1 MVKLSKFLSRLKKN
15 KQLVRMTVVGD
26 GAVGKTTL
34 VQALIRKTN
43 HRTKSSLS
51 NEAIESKKITRTPFM
66 EIETWNYGDLV
77 FQCYDLA
84 GQRVEGTHP
93 LDILKHQV
101 LKAIDI
107 YIFVFSVDMYES
119 FENLNNWLE
128 LMDFDKNTKNE
139 SIGFI
144 LVGNKIDLERNV
156 SKELIQTV
164 VGNDKYFQAYVETC
178 SLDGTGIDNLLEE
191 ISIMGKKHLN

>member
-1 MVKLSKFLSRLKKN
+1 MGKLSKFLSRLKKT

-34 VQALIRKTN
+34 VQALLRKTN

-51 NEAIESKKITRTPFM
+51 KQAIESKKITRTPFM

-128 LMDFDKNTKNE
+128 LMGFDKNTKNE

-178 SLDGTGIDNLLEE
+178 SLDGTGVDDLLEE

>member
-1 MVKLSKFLSRLKKN
+1 MVKLTKFLSRLKKT

-34 VQALIRKTN
+34 VQAMLRKTN

-128 LMDFDKNTKNE
+128 LMGFDKNTKNE

-178 SLDGTGIDNLLEE
+178 SLDGTGVDDLLEE

>member
-1 MVKLSKFLSRLKKN
+1 MGKLSKFLTRLKKT
-15 KQLVRMTVVGD
+15 KQLVRMTIVGD

-34 VQALIRKTN
+34 VQALLKKTN

-51 NEAIESKKITRTPFM
+51 KEAIESKKITRTPFM
-66 EIETWNYGDLV
+66 EIETWTYGDLI

-101 LKAIDI
+101 LKSIDI

-128 LMDFDKNTKNE
+128 LMDFNKSTKNE
-139 SIGFI
+139 CIGFI

-156 SKELIQTV
+156 SQELIQSV
-164 VGNDKYFQAYVETC
+164 VGNDKYFQAYIETC
-178 SLDGTGIDNLLEE
+178 SLDGTGIDDLLEE
-191 ISIMGKKHLN
+191 ISKMGKKLLN

>member
-1 MVKLSKFLSRLKKN
+1 MGKLSKFLSRLKKT

-34 VQALIRKTN
+34 VQAMLRKTN

-84 GQRVEGTHP
+84 GQRVEGMHP
-93 LDILKHQV
+93 LDILKDQV

-107 YIFVFSVDMYES
+107 YIFVFSVDMYKS

-128 LMDFDKNTKNE
+128 LMDFDKDSKNE

-178 SLDGTGIDNLLEE
+178 SLDGTGIDDLLEE

>member
-1 MVKLSKFLSRLKKN
+1 MGKLSKFLSRLKKT

-34 VQALIRKTN
+34 VQALLRKTN

-93 LDILKHQV
+93 LDILRHQV

-107 YIFVFSVDMYES
+107 YIFVFSVDMYKS
-119 FENLNNWLE
+119 FENLNKWLE

-178 SLDGTGIDNLLEE
+178 SLDGTGIEDLLEE